1 MPKQPYKIGDDILI
15 QRKVKDGK
23 SISPTDN
30 TESTGWEYSV
40 IKTTI
45 TKIDNTQIHTTDGRF
60 HSSDF
65 VRVVDK
71 QLTIFDVINS

>member
-23 SISPTDN
+23 SISP
-30 TESTGWEYSV
+30 ESTGWEYVV
-40 IKTTI
+40 IKTTV